1 MGEFKRENSLGALP
15 AQDIVNYL
23 IAIEDLDEA
32 SRFSDGGVTGQGL
45 PGYHPAYSHTGMVVG
60 FIEPS
65 EDAELQIQSA
75 SSIQADRTL
84 QGQRIKVTLD
94 RFFVESYPGLGEHI
108 ILCEFNGKNQIQP
121 AGEALKFA
129 KKFSANDRSAAAVV
143 NAPVFLG
150 LTVSNDGIEFEGR
163 TINVRSKGSEAIL
176 AALESPVFKAGLT
189 LINTAQPALK
199 PFVSL
204 ATAAIKTVES
214 GKNNKQVHE
223 FNLGLDF
230 DDRSTATRLRLGT
243 YIVVQTD
250 ENSWDWTQFTWQRA
264 ASQLQDRRLP
274 AGESIGFN
282 YTAIGISRFESPEP
296 VRTRR

>member
-15 AQDIVNYL
+15 AQDIANYL
-23 IAIEDLDEA
+23 IAIADIDEA
-32 SRFSDGGVTGQGL
+32 SRFSDGGVAGQGL

-65 EDAELQIQSA
+65 EDADLQIQSA

-84 QGQRIKVTLD
+84 QGQKIKVTLD
-94 RFFVESYPGLGEHI
+94 RFYVESYPGLGEHV
-108 ILCEFNGKNQIQP
+108 ILCEFNGKNQIEP
-121 AGEALKFA
+121 AGEVLKFA
-129 KKFSANDRSAAAVV
+129 KKLNANDKSAAAVV

-163 TINVRSKGSEAIL
+163 TINVRSRGSEAIL
-176 AALESPVFKAGLT
+176 GALESPVFKAGLS

-230 DDRSTATRLRLGT
+230 GDRSTSTRLRLGT
-243 YIVVQTD
+243 YIVAQTD
-250 ENSWDWTQFTWQRA
+250 ASTWDWSQFSWQRA
-264 ASQLQDRRLP
+264 SMQLQDRRQTT
-274 AGESIGFN
+274 GESIGFN
-282 YTAIGISRFESPEP
+282 YTVIGVSRA
-296 VRTRR
+296 